1 MQDGKAVGL
10 HPGTF
15 VLQTIMTSSLFFRWL
30 ALVAGLVAVAPP
42 LVAQDNAALLN
53 LLVRKGVLS
62 DQEADDIRSDLAKEN
77 SAALVTTSKTNN
89 LEKLSLGARFQTQF
103 VDLDTDT
110 GGAIANPANIQ
121 HFFQRRIYF
130 GLRAQFSANWSSYL
144 NYDFAGSTFDQ
155 ATISWRHSDQLVVD
169 FGLRKVPFGY
179 DEWSISSGALKSIE
193 RSTVTRFFVEGN
205 NGRRLGAGS
214 YHQGVFIGGASTN
227 GEFTYNVAVTNPE
240 RGEDASAAVPG
251 VGNATN
257 NNFAYWA
264 NAGYGVKFGET
275 LLNSF
280 KVGLSA
286 GLLPDQGGP
295 ANTNLGRGYD
305 LSVYSAYADLYSGPY
320 SLVAEYYW
328 AHNERGASLT
338 QDANPSGFWVQPS
351 YRFGAFEP
359 TLRYSFTD
367 SDGRGIVPGD
377 LVRSAPI
384 VAGLTFDRLSEW
396 YAGVNW
402 YPVGNDLKH
411 EVKVQAGYIYAEST
425 RRLTGPAGV
434 SKLKTDGFRSQL
446 QVNF

>member
-1 MQDGKAVGL
+1 MTITPLTRGL
-10 HPGTF
+10 AF
-15 VLQTIMTSSLFFRWL
+15 L
-30 ALVAGLVAVAPP
+30 AGLVAVAGSLP
-42 LVAQDNAALLN
+42 AQDNSTLLN

-62 DQEADDIRSDLAKEN
+62 DQEADDLRADLAKEN
-77 SAALVTTSKTNN
+77 SAALVTTSKSNN
-89 LEKLSLGARFQTQF
+89 LEKFALSARFQTQF
-103 VDLDTDT
+103 VDLDTDA
-110 GGAIANPANIQ
+110 GGSVPNPANIQ

-130 GLRAQFSANWSSYL
+130 GVRAQFSANWSAYL

-155 ATISWRHSDQLVVD
+155 ATITWKPSEQLIVD

-179 DEWSISSGALKSIE
+179 DEWSISSGALKAIE
-193 RSTVTRFFVEGN
+193 RSTITRFFVEGN

-214 YHQGVFIGGASTN
+214 YHQGVFIGGASNT
-227 GEFTYNVAVTNPE
+227 GVWTYNVAVTNPE
-240 RGEDASAAVPG
+240 RGEDGVAAVPG

-264 NAGYGVKFGET
+264 NVGYGVKFGPT
-275 LLNSF
+275 LLSSF
-280 KVGLSA
+280 KVGVSA

-295 ANTNLGRGYD
+295 ANTNLGRGFD

-328 AHNERGASLT
+328 ANNERGASVT
-338 QDANPSGFWVQPS
+338 KDAKPTGFWIQPS

-359 TLRYSFTD
+359 VVRYSFAD

-377 LVRSAPI
+377 LVRSSPNP
-384 VAGLTFDRLSEW
+384 AGLTFDHIAEW

-402 YPVGNDLKH
+402 YVVGNDLKH
-411 EVKVQAGYIYAEST
+411 EVKIQAGYLHADST
-425 RRLTGPAGV
+425 HRLSGPATV
-434 SKLKTDGFRSQL
+434 DHLVTDGIRSQV